1 VKQSLVIIF
10 ACLFFSIGAKAQD
23 PQFTQFYANKL
34 YLAPSFAG
42 ATQMDRVST
51 SYRNQWP
58 SLPGVFV
65 SYTFSYDHFFSNF
78 HSGVGI
84 LIMRDVAWFG

>member
-1 VKQSLVIIF
+1 MLCTVI
-10 ACLFFSIGAKAQD
+10 STGVSGQD

-42 ATQMDRVST
+42 AVQMDRVSS

-58 SLPGVFV
+58 SLPGV
-65 SYTFSYDHFFSNF
+65 
-78 HSGVGI
+78 
-84 LIMRDVAWFG
+84 